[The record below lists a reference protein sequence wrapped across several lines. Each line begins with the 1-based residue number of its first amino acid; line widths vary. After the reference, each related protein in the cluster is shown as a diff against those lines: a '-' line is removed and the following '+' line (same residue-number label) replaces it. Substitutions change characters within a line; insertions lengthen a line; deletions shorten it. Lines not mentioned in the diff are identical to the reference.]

1 MRVPCRPA
9 AAPLINVDQL
19 SDFANRIKPGAQIC
33 MVKAWPT
40 RENYQRRFLSK
51 AGCCIQS
58 APNYIKIEFRPVD
71 AQFHV
76 EVSFDS
82 SGPCTILF
90 SPASLDSF
98 MLCPDDPYSCFAL
111 VFACWPR
118 QRSRRSIP
126 LSVFTL

>member
-1 MRVPCRPA
+1 MLNIQCFAEQNDIIGHNTKLVVLMRVPCRPA
-9 AAPLINVDQL
+9 AAPLINIDQL

-76 EVSFDS
+76 TVSFDS
-82 SGPCTILF
+82 S
-90 SPASLDSF
+90 
-98 MLCPDDPYSCFAL
+98 
-111 VFACWPR
+111 
-118 QRSRRSIP
+118 
-126 LSVFTL
+126 